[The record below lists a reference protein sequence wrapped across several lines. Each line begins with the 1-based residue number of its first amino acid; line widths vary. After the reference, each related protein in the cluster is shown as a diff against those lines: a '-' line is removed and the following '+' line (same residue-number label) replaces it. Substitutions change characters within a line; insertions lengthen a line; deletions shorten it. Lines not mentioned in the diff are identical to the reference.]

1 MFGVVV
7 AKTME
12 GTSESVFFGDYFAL
26 NSNRKYIPGRN
37 IHDRFLRHL
46 EMLIVRTISKQ
57 IELIIQTVAGQKM
70 FYASLDR

>member
-12 GTSESVFFGDYFAL
+12 GTSEGVFFWDYFAL

-46 EMLIVRTISKQ
+46 EIIVRTISKQ

-70 FYASLDR
+70 FYA

>member
-1 MFGVVV
+1 MFGWVV

-12 GTSESVFFGDYFAL
+12 GSSEGVFWDYFAL

-57 IELIIQTVAGQKM
+57 IELTIQTVAGQKM
-70 FYASLDR
+70 FYA